1 MRIRV
6 MMTQLAALSLTAFAG
21 TYSGGL
27 GTQANPYRISTAADW
42 QELTSTPDDWHAE
55 FILTNDIN
63 LAGVNVAP
71 VGNSTT
77 RFTGVFDGRR
87 YAVRNATISVPDQ
100 NYIGLFGYIG
110 AVGHVRNLGVAEVDI
125 HGGEAVGGLV
135 GRNHGRVDFCYVT
148 GVVRGDDWDTGG
160 LAGSNMGGAIHAC
173 YADVAVTSNSE
184 YVGGL
189 VGYNLGDAISFS
201 YAVGAVSGY
210 AYVGGLVGA
219 NDQGHIIDCYST
231 GAASGTLNNVGGF
244 AGVNWSGSIEGCFWD
259 IQTSGIIAGDGQGKT
274 TAEMQ
279 SKALFIDADWD
290 FEEVWTI
297 CDGLQY
303 PKLQWQISAADYV
316 CPYGVGNEDFAVLSR
331 CWLVNVSLLP
341 PDSLCYAADLDG
353 DGVVE
358 LSDLLLFA
366 DQWLR

>member
-42 QELTSTPDDWHAE
+42 QELTSTPDDWRAE

-63 LAGVNVAP
+63 LTGVNVARWAIAP
-71 VGNSTT
+71 

-87 YAVRNATISVPDQ
+87 YAVRNATISVPVRITSVCSD
-100 NYIGLFGYIG
+100 ISGGRPC
-110 AVGHVRNLGVAEVDI
+110 RNLGVAEVDI

-244 AGVNWSGSIEGCFWD
+244 AGVNWSGSIRVLLGYSD
-259 IQTSGIIAGDGQGKT
+259 IGIIAGDGWARRPPKCNRKPLLMRTGTLKRSGQSA
-274 TAEMQ
+274 TA
-279 SKALFIDADWD
+279 SS
-290 FEEVWTI
+290 TPS
-297 CDGLQY
+297 CNGN
-303 PKLQWQISAADYV
+303 SAADYV
-316 CPYGVGNEDFAVLSR
+316 CRMASERRFFRSEQVLACQR
-331 CWLVNVSLLP
+331 L
-341 PDSLCYAADLDG
+341 AAA
-353 DGVVE
+353 
-358 LSDLLLFA
+358 S
-366 DQWLR
+366 